1 MKFVVYSR
9 ATMMAVS
16 PPEKPWALISICE
29 KGDFPVVHENDFLIG
44 RLNLQF
50 HDIDDYKNG
59 EPENETR
66 ILFNE
71 DHAGQILDFYEEMET
86 AGVSVIYVHCLMGQC
101 RSAAVAAA
109 LEKALYGDDNK
120 YFGRGPYR
128 PNMRVYRIILNLA
141 ADRDLLN

>member
-1 MKFVVYSR
+1 MEQ
-9 ATMMAVS
+9 AT
-16 PPEKPWALISICE
+16 PPNQPWAVISICE
-29 KGDFPVVHENDFLIG
+29 KAEFPTINQNDQLVD

-50 HDIDDYKNG
+50 HDIDEAAQG
-59 EPENETR
+59 E

-71 DHAGQILDFYEEMET
+71 DHAAQILDFYERMAEAE
-86 AGVSVIYVHCLMGQC
+86 VSVIYVHCLMGQC

-128 PNMRVYRIILNLA
+128 PNMRVYRTILNLA
-141 ADRDLLN
+141 ADRGFFD

>member
-9 ATMMAVS
+9 AVMEQAT
-16 PPEKPWALISICE
+16 PPEKKWAVISICE
-29 KGDFPVVHENDFLIG
+29 KAEFPLIHENNHLTD

-59 EPENETR
+59 EPGDETR

-71 DHAGQILDFYEEMET
+71 DHAAQILDFYKRMD
-86 AGVSVIYVHCLMGQC
+86 ASGVSVIYIHCLMGQC

-128 PNMRVYRIILNLA
+128 PNMRVYRTILNLA
-141 ADRDLLN
+141 ADRGWF

>member
-9 ATMMAVS
+9 ATMMAAN

-29 KGDFPVVHENDFLIG
+29 KGDFPEVHENEFLQG
-44 RLNLQF
+44 RLNLKF
-50 HDIDDYKNG
+50 HDIDAYKNG

-66 ILFNE
+66 ILF
-71 DHAGQILDFYEEMET
+71 DDSHAKTILDFYEDMNK
-86 AGVSVIYVHCLMGQC
+86 AGTSVIYVHCLMGQC

-109 LEKALYGDDNK
+109 LEKALNGDDAK

-128 PNMRVYRIILNLA
+128 PNMRVYRGVLNECF
-141 ADRDLLN
+141 DRGLLE

>member
-16 PPEKPWALISICE
+16 PPEKSWALISICE
-29 KGDFPVVHENDFLIG
+29 NGDFPKVHENGHLVA

-50 HDIDDYKNG
+50 HDIDEYKNG
-59 EPENETR
+59 EPEEETR
-66 ILFNE
+66 ILFN
-71 DHAGQILDFYEEMET
+71 DSHAEKILDFVESMKERN
-86 AGVSVIYVHCLMGQC
+86 VSVIYVHCLMGQC

-109 LEKALYGDDNK
+109 LEKALYGDDRK

-128 PNMRVYRIILNLA
+128 PNMRVYRGLLNLA
-141 ADRDLLN
+141 ADRGYFD